1 MTTNHHTPIPTG
13 ADAKASTFNAP
24 MSELDAALT
33 DHESRIIDL
42 ESNEIVYPGNASEF
56 LNGQGQFAVPAGT
69 GSTNGHVIQE
79 NGTDKTQRVKLNFT
93 GSGVSVVDGP
103 TATEVQITSGGHTIQ
118 DEGVSVT
125 DRNVL
130 NFVGGGVTVTD
141 DAGNGKTLVTILSG
155 ITDHGAL
162 SGLSDDDHPQ
172 YLLRTEYLAPD
183 APNLLINGG
192 FDFFQRQVPGTA
204 TLMANSAYWAD
215 RWKLQFNAFALYS
228 QRLDGTQFSDLTSR
242 RCGRLITQAG
252 GGDKFIFF
260 QILEGTDSVPLRG
273 KTISFQIKMRCPQG
287 PKTMRMGI
295 LELQNAGSID
305 TIPSTL
311 VTNFNSA
318 GVDPTFGANIATIN
332 AESKTVTTS
341 WQTFTVSATVPATS
355 KNIIV
360 AMWADSNPGANVGYD
375 MGEAGLYLGTGV
387 QAWRPNSIQDELIK
401 CSRFYEKT
409 YNTDVAPGTNT
420 NVGVCI
426 SYVAV
431 TGNKSVTPS
440 LPFTAPKRTSPTV
453 TCYTIE
459 GVASNIGEYDINGGL
474 IGNRAQGVNV
484 AEKNFFYFTGANCTA
499 GNTMRFHWVANCEL

>member
-1 MTTNHHTPIPTG
+1 MTTNHHTPITPG
-13 ADAKASTFNAP
+13 AAANASTFNAP
-24 MSELDAALT
+24 MGELDAAIQ
-33 DHESRIIDL
+33 DHEVRITDL
-42 ESNEIVYPGNASEF
+42 ENNEITFPGIASEF

-69 GSTNGHVIQE
+69 GSTNGHVIQA
-79 NGTDKTQRVKLNFT
+79 NGVDKTQRAKLNFK
-93 GSGVSVVDGP
+93 GSGVAVVDSP

-118 DEGVSVT
+118 DEGISVT
-125 DRNVL
+125 DRTIL

-141 DAGNGKTLVTILSG
+141 DAGNSKTVVTIPSG

-162 SGLSDDDHPQ
+162 TGLGDDDHPQ
-172 YLLRTEYLAPD
+172 YLLRTEYLAPS

-204 TLMANSAYWAD
+204 TLMSNSAYWAD
-215 RWKLQFNAFALYS
+215 RWKLQFNSYALYA
-228 QRLDGTQFSDLTSR
+228 QRLDGTQFAELTSR
-242 RCGRLITQAG
+242 WSGRLITQAG

-273 KTISFQIKMRCPQG
+273 KTVSFQIKMRCPQG

-295 LELQNAGSID
+295 LELQNAGTID

-318 GVDPTFGANIATIN
+318 GVDPTFGANIAKIN
-332 AESKTVTTS
+332 AESKTVTAS
-341 WQTFTVSATVPATS
+341 WQTFTVNATVPATS

-360 AMWADSNPGANVGYD
+360 AMWADSNPGANVAYD
-375 MGEAGLYLGTGV
+375 MGEAGLYLGTATQV
-387 QAWRPNSIQDELIK
+387 WRPESIQEVLVK

-409 YNTDVAPGTNT
+409 YNADVAPGTSSS
-420 NVGVCI
+420 VGVCI

-440 LPFTAPKRTSPTV
+440 LPFTAPKRTTPTV
-453 TCYTIE
+453 ICYTIE
-459 GVASNIGEYDINGGL
+459 GVASNIGEYDASGTL
-474 IGNRAQGVNV
+474 VGNRAQGVS
-484 AEKNFFYFTGANCTA
+484 ASEKNFFYYTGANCTA
-499 GNTMRFHWVANCEL
+499 GNTMRFHWVASCEL